1 MQETKSA
8 IRYARALFSL
18 AIERKELEEVSSDMT
33 LINKTIQENR
43 ELAVMLKSPIIKS
56 DKKET
61 VIRLVFENKIGKT
74 TSAFL
79 DLIIKKR
86 REMYVEDIARQFVIL
101 HLENNG
107 VEEALLVTAYPAD
120 TALKASVVALVEKN
134 TGNKVVLEEKVDPSL
149 LGGFIL
155 RYGDKQFDT
164 SLEREFQLLRR
175 EFNKNLYVKD
185 Y

>member
-1 MQETKSA
+1 MQETKAA

-18 AIERKELEEVSSDMT
+18 AIERKELEPVSEDMI

-43 ELAVMLKSPIIKS
+43 DLAVMLKSPIIKS

-107 VEEALLVTAYPAD
+107 VEEAMLVTAYPAD
-120 TALKASVVALVEKN
+120 ANLRASVIALVEKN
-134 TGNKVVLEEKVDPSL
+134 TGNKVVLEEKVDPSV

-155 RYGDKQFDT
+155 RYGDKQIDT

-175 EFNKNLYVKD
+175 EFDKNLYVKD